1 LAAGSGPSFFEIRSN
16 LENII
21 FASNVEL
28 YSFVWDDRRRYLLI
42 EAREKGTSP
51 PRIWEAS
58 AQRETGFCK
67 G

>member
-1 LAAGSGPSFFEIRSN
+1 
-16 LENII
+16 
-21 FASNVEL
+21 VEL

-42 EAREKGTSP
+42 EAKEKGTSP

-58 AQRETGFCK
+58 AQRKTGFCK